1 MQSITS
7 AELEL
12 LEAYAP
18 VHLHL
23 YIGGTEVKTEL
34 GAFSLTSAVGESEL
48 TCGNAIAAIMD
59 LSAEATDVVKALSTH
74 DGKLISTHDGKVLA
88 ARMRWAGLTGMG
100 ITVTWD
106 VDGETEHGL
115 FHGIVERPTVSA
127 GKVTLS
133 AQDALFWGGSKPFP
147 VSSYQS
153 DTSAVTALQ
162 AIAAEMGVAL
172 SSGTASLAS
181 GVTISGGFSSCPDD
195 LTCAEAAGYA
205 AGILG
210 GNAIINRDGELEV
223 RLYSS
228 AGFTTEPY
236 AGGATAEGRNYK
248 IPGICFQRTYQV
260 TVHNDDGT
268 TSEST
273 RDAEYMAGD
282 GSIEIDNPLA
292 DLDAATRAYNALK
305 TVVCRKG
312 TYEYPMGIQVEPG
325 DVITVTSMDGSYPVA
340 ISSQMLTIDGGVR
353 SSVQGAGQ
361 LYPDGNNGL
370 SPTEEA
376 ASTAP
381 ATRALRTA
389 SLLRAAGDEESSET
403 PETYTPG
410 RKGPISRRLDILE
423 AKVLRVLN
431 LYAQNAEI
439 VSAKI
444 QNLFAE
450 EILCTNSFEVNNS
463 VWELLQDSTGF
474 KLQTKAKSTVAPYNP
489 IAKLSMDATGGDFIF
504 GDFGSGLH
512 YVVGSSLY
520 GGGTLTLL
528 NGATGITIEGDVIT
542 IGGGSKVAISSLSI
556 GNAIIPDDFST
567 PSIGTSSSRF
577 DYIYL
582 SHNPNVSSD
591 RNVKRNIQEDLPDIV
606 EQLRPVRY
614 KRQGGPE
621 TIHYGFV
628 AQDVEEALEAAGVD
642 TSDLGLVTF
651 DTDQDGTRRNY
662 ALSYSEFI
670 PLLVDKLQ
678 RQQKQID
685 ELTRR
690 IEALERS
697 EKHG

>member
-23 YIGGTEVKTEL
+23 YIGGTEVQTEL

-292 DLDAATRAYNALK
+292 DLNAATRAYNALK

-410 RKGPISRRLDILE
+410 RQGPISRRLDILE

-450 EILCTNSFEVNNS
+450 EILCTNKFEVNNNT
-463 VWELLQDSTGF
+463 WELAQNSDGLTLSSKSGYDVPDSYFRIGHQFARILTTDNIGQDCGILIDGSEQTVDIRNSTGRVT
-474 KLQTKAKSTVAPYNP
+474 LGNNGYGMYGTSIENP
-489 IAKLSMDATGGDFIF
+489 IIYGDLLPTWPATDP
-504 GDFGSGLH
+504 SA
-512 YVVGSSLY
+512 S
-520 GGGTLTLL
+520 
-528 NGATGITIEGDVIT
+528 
-542 IGGGSKVAISSLSI
+542 SI
-556 GNAIIPDDFST
+556 GST
-567 PSIGTSSSRF
+567 SMRIK
-577 DYIYL
+577 YIYL
-582 SHNPNVSSD
+582 ANNPNVSSD
-591 RNVKRNIQEDLPDIV
+591 RNVKRDIQEYLPDIV

-628 AQDVEEALEAAGVD
+628 AQDVEAALEAAGVD

>member
-23 YIGGTEVKTEL
+23 YIGGTEVQTEL

-292 DLDAATRAYNALK
+292 DLDAATRAYNTLK

-410 RKGPISRRLDILE
+410 RQGPISRRLDILE

-450 EILCTNSFEVNNS
+450 EILCTNKFEVNNDT
-463 VWELLQDSTGF
+463 WELAQNSDGLTLSSKSGYDVPDSYFRIGHQFARILTTDNIGQDCGILIDGSEQTVDIRNSTGRVT
-474 KLQTKAKSTVAPYNP
+474 LGNNGYGMYGTSIENP
-489 IAKLSMDATGGDFIF
+489 IIYGDLLPTWPATDP
-504 GDFGSGLH
+504 SA
-512 YVVGSSLY
+512 S
-520 GGGTLTLL
+520 
-528 NGATGITIEGDVIT
+528 
-542 IGGGSKVAISSLSI
+542 SI
-556 GNAIIPDDFST
+556 GST
-567 PSIGTSSSRF
+567 SMRIK
-577 DYIYL
+577 YIYL
-582 SHNPNVSSD
+582 ANNPNVSSD
-591 RNVKRNIQEDLPDIV
+591 RNVKRDIQEDLPDIV

-628 AQDVEEALEAAGVD
+628 AQDVEAALEAAGVD